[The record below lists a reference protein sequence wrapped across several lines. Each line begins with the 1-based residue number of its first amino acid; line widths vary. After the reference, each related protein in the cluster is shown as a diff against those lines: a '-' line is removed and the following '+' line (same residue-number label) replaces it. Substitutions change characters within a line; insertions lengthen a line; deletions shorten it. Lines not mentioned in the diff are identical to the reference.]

1 VSVVVSDGGYVM
13 VNCAKLPGT
22 SYALDTK
29 GATNSKGANVRLYT
43 LNSSDAQLVTLQTYD
58 STNDYQVIRFP
69 LTGMVLDV
77 QGGRVAQGQNVQQYP
92 WNKGKG
98 QQWLIG
104 SAGSSYTINGQ
115 TYTSY
120 KVKSA
125 LNTGYELEAFGT
137 PSAVTS
143 GTNLDIAATTSEL
156 DHYWCFVPAP
166 ILQHGRAYKLLSAA
180 DQRVAVGLSGK
191 DGDNQVQLVGET
203 DSNDQRWL
211 ITNDYPTV
219 TISPLSNT
227 NVVMAPKGYAAAN
240 SVPILVQK
248 DNNDQ
253 SCNWYPT
260 IVASQSLNGQ
270 QTPLTQIRC
279 KEGVN
284 LVMDV
289 KGGGAAVGTNLIVFG
304 SHGGKNQ
311 QFLAI
316 PETALDTSLP
326 AGSKLGIADS
336 IGGAAKNTIAGTGKV
351 NVYPSWI
358 GNATNWELRYRWRYR
373 KASSSQSDWSGWSCW
388 RNISNANVAERGWGT
403 GKSATCVPTKSRDA
417 VGAMR
422 NYAKAI
428 PYTLSATNQDAIELQ
443 WEVRQWAAK
452 TSASKV
458 ERHGNVATA
467 TSRLYYRPTLTV
479 SAAYWS
485 YKGLRLAY
493 SADQPRGG
501 NKLTVTRITTVVN
514 GKTVVIYEGSG
525 IVLEGLKSSGSVTI
539 PQEQID
545 CLLMA
550 GDPISIRAKWTN
562 ADGISRTTTYSGTIA
577 YDSGATMTINAPT
590 IVQPSAAN
598 GWMLQVN
605 ASNTTADGIVLY
617 IDYGDARKD
626 VVRYADNGDRKWA
639 VPMRYGV
646 AYSVYL
652 LGRNGSLWKLYK
664 ATTLPA
670 VADPRLYVFNFQDIE
685 GAWDWFV
692 IRVAAGSPPKFT
704 RSYEADYDAQM
715 TNGAALEVVHFSQAQ
730 RGGGTVTGDYVPA
743 LATKHGDMAS
753 ASRLMDAHYA
763 WLRASDGEVYR
774 VAITSMEYDQ
784 QPEKHDGISVTFRL
798 TNSPMVY

>member
-1 VSVVVSDGGYVM
+1 MSVVVSDGGYVM

-58 STNDYQVIRFP
+58 SAHDYQVIRFP

-77 QGGRVAQGQNVQQYP
+77 QGATAAQGQNVQQYP

-104 SAGSSYTINGQ
+104 SAGASYTINGQ
-115 TYTSY
+115 SYTSY

-191 DGDNQVQLVGET
+191 DGDNQVKLVGET

-240 SVPILVQK
+240 STPILVQK

-316 PETALDTSLP
+316 PETYLDTSLP

-358 GNATNWELRYRWRYR
+358 GNATNWELRWRIRYR
-373 KASSSQSDWSGWSCW
+373 KASSTQSDWGGWSNW
-388 RNISNANVAERGWGT
+388 RNISNSNVAERGWGT

-422 NYAKAI
+422 NYAKAMPI
-428 PYTLSATNQDAIELQ
+428 TLSTSGNDGAELQ

-562 ADGISRTTTYSGTIA
+562 ADGISRASTYSGTIA
-577 YDSGATMTINAPT
+577 YDSGSTMTINAPT

-598 GWMLQVN
+598 GWMLQVD
-605 ASNTTADGIVLY
+605 ASNTTADGIELY

-626 VVRYADNGDRKWA
+626 VVRYADNGDKKWA
-639 VPMRYGV
+639 VPMRYGI

-652 LGRNGSLWKLYK
+652 LGKNGSLWKLYK
-664 ATTLPA
+664 ASTLPA
-670 VADPRLYVFNFQDIE
+670 VADPKLYVFNFQDIE
-685 GAWDWFV
+685 GKWDWFV